1 MNYFEI
7 VNKAIELTIETVT
20 ETNQSYLEPRYKEIL
35 READVHLPDL
45 PDEELY
51 EILKLEVEKRNAIND
66 RLYPVVDWLYKILTT
81 TIEPELTADETELM
95 KDVLAYLD
103 EKKKQKQ

>member
-51 EILKLEVEKRNAIND
+51 EILKLEVEKRNAKTNK
-66 RLYPVVDWLYKILTT
+66 LLPVVEWLYDLLVRK
-81 TIEPELTADETELM
+81 IEPAMLDEENELM
-95 KDVLAYLD
+95 KNVLEYLS
-103 EKKKQKQ
+103 